1 MMLKVALLVS
11 MLFQLGAAVFALTLI
26 RRTRYNISWILI
38 SAGFVLMAIRRLFD
52 FSLLF
57 WETSLFKKEEV
68 NAWIGVVIS
77 IFLLAGVIFI
87 RKIFNLQDEV
97 ERLRTENEQRV
108 LSAVI
113 NTEETARQKFARELH
128 DGLGPALS
136 SIKMTLSA
144 VNQETLTPFNRKIIS
159 NICNLTDNSLVTL
172 KEIANNL
179 SPHLLKNFGLE
190 KAIETFADQLFSA
203 SAIKYSL
210 FLNIDKQNLSEE
222 MNISLYRIVCELM
235 NNSLKHAHPTTIY
248 LEITESDKLLVM
260 NYKDDGCG
268 FDNFQL
274 RTESKHT
281 GMGFDNI
288 TSRTR
293 LLKGMYYIDTAPGK
307 GFSIEFYFP
316 KKESGKTKS
325 HFSET
330 SL

>member
-1 MMLKVALLVS
+1 MMLKFALMLS
-11 MLFQLGAAVFALTLI
+11 MLFQLAAAVYAITLI

-38 SAGFVLMAIRRLFD
+38 SASFVLMAVRRLFD
-52 FSLLF
+52 FSSLF
-57 WETSLFKKEEV
+57 WEDSLFKREEV
-68 NAWIGVVIS
+68 NTWIGVVIS

-87 RKIFNLQDEV
+87 RKIFNLQEEV

-113 NTEETARQKFARELH
+113 NTEETARKKFARELH

-144 VNQETLTPFNRKIIS
+144 VKQETLSPMNSKIIS
-159 NICNLTDNSLVTL
+159 NACNLTDNSLVAL

-179 SPHLLKNFGLE
+179 SPHILKNYGLE
-190 KAIETFADQLFSA
+190 KAIETFADQLFTA
-203 SAIKYSL
+203 SGIKYSL
-210 FLNIDKQNLSEE
+210 FLNIDEQNLKDE
-222 MNISLYRIVCELM
+222 MKISFYRIVCELM
-235 NNSLKHAHPTTIY
+235 NNSMKHAHPSSVS
-248 LEITESDKLLVM
+248 LELTESDKLLVL

-268 FDNFQL
+268 FENFQDHPDD
-274 RTESKHT
+274 KPT

-316 KKESGKTKS
+316 KNESGKND
-325 HFSET
+325 
-330 SL
+330 

>member
-1 MMLKVALLVS
+1 MLKVALLVS

-87 RKIFNLQDEV
+87 RKIFNLQDEL

-144 VNQETLTPFNRKIIS
+144 VNQETLTPLNSKIIS
-159 NICNLTDNSLVTL
+159 NVCNLTDNSLVTL

-235 NNSLKHAHPTTIY
+235 NNSLKHARPTSVY

-260 NYKDDGCG
+260 NYKDDGYG

-293 LLKGMYYIDTAPGK
+293 LLKGMYYINTAPGK

-316 KKESGKTKS
+316 KKKSGKTKS
-325 HFSET
+325 HFTET